1 MSSTTC
7 DFCNKNFSRKSNYN
21 KHLQICKIKK
31 EQDYIKSN
39 NELEL
44 LKTENANLKSQ
55 VKILTD
61 DLELLKN
68 ILENQSKQPTKQTN
82 NTQNNNITI
91 NTSQSLRDL
100 ISNLDPINFEEM
112 KSVFEN
118 DLSNKYIDK
127 GIEGIARFICEV
139 PCRDKFFTTD
149 YSRKVITYKTS
160 DDQIISD
167 PKATILLN
175 TAIKQ
180 NADTI
185 IDKAEGRYQ
194 YWKSQIDESR
204 EEDIEPDESDLEHK
218 LHTKKLK
225 TIAQKVK
232 DNISVDSTEATNV
245 IILKGIVNKSVVN
258 EIE

>member
-1 MSSTTC
+1 MSSVVC
-7 DFCNKNFSRKSNYN
+7 DFCKKNFSRKSNYN
-21 KHLQICKIKK
+21 KHLQICKVKK
-31 EQDYIKSN
+31 EQEYLKNSN
-39 NELEL
+39 EVDL
-44 LKTENANLKSQ
+44 LKTENTKLKDQ
-55 VKILTD
+55 VKTLTD
-61 DLELLKN
+61 ELELLKN
-68 ILENQSKQPTKQTN
+68 ILENQSKHPTKQTN

-100 ISNLDPINFEEM
+100 ISNLEPINFEEM

-160 DDQIISD
+160 DDQIITD
-167 PKATILLN
+167 PKASILFN

-204 EEDIEPDESDLEHK
+204 EEDIDPDESDLEHK
-218 LHTKKLK
+218 ISTKKLK

-232 DNISVDSTEATNV
+232 NDIPVESNDATNV
-245 IILKGIVNKSVVN
+245 FILKGIVNKTVGN
-258 EIE
+258 AIE